1 MKYIFLLCG
10 SFIIAIPDKSAN
22 TVALAF
28 IKEVILKYGIP
39 MEALSDQAKEFVGEV
54 MSEVVKI
61 LNITRKITSTYRPQ
75 TDGVSEK
82 YFSTLNDMISQYVQS
97 SLRSWTE
104 VLPFVVFAYNICEH
118 QSTELSPFFLLHW
131 YEPTVPWHLAF
142 PISRR
147 KVGYSEA

>member
-10 SFIIAIPDKSAN
+10 SFIIAILDKSAN
-22 TVALAF
+22 RVALAF

-118 QSTELSPFFLLHW
+118 QSTGLSPFFLLHG

-142 PISRR
+142 PVSRR
-147 KVGYSEA
+147 KMRYSDA